1 MGFRN
6 AGIGAIDFYV
16 DGFLGRDRY
25 AHGPAG
31 AVART
36 RPKRAAHVGLGS
48 SAVAA
53 TDRRGCICMGQST
66 AATMRH
72 SPFLGRSASLGRLG
86 FGNAYVGAI
95 DLCDEFA
102 RWGRLGAV
110 ARTRPKRAAHVGLES
125 STVAATDR
133 RGCICSGPA
142 HGCHPHAPVCMGGL
156 PAWAGWGC
164 GNAYVAAIELC
175 DEFRRQP
182 VQRKRTQRPGC
193 RCVGEVPAMAD
204 PRRVRMEGRQEFD

>member
-25 AHGPAG
+25 AHGPA
-31 AVART
+31 
-36 RPKRAAHVGLGS
+36 
-48 SAVAA
+48 
-53 TDRRGCICMGQST
+53 
-66 AATMRH
+66 
-72 SPFLGRSASLGRLG
+72 
-86 FGNAYVGAI
+86 
-95 DLCDEFA
+95 
-102 RWGRLGAV
+102 GAV

-164 GNAYVAAIELC
+164 GNAYVAAIDLC

-204 PRRVRMEGRQEFD
+204 PRRVRMEDRQEFD